1 MIKPKILLM
10 FSGGLDSTGVF
21 WKLIQKNE
29 PLLVHH
35 LYLSNKENRTKAE
48 EIAVKNIV
56 DYMKKI
62 KNFSY
67 SESYHEYPSH
77 NGNFMWD
84 SDIYNFVAGTICI
97 SVRSIKE
104 VAIGR
109 TKSDAGFE
117 QRAERGTKILN
128 LLAPNVNKIYPVEDM
143 TKKEVY
149 KMLPENLRELTW
161 SCRTP
166 VYKENNIEICKRCK
180 TCLEILQINRELN
193 GI

>member
-21 WKLIQKNE
+21 WKLIQEKE
-29 PLLVHH
+29 QLHVHH
-35 LYLSNKENRTKAE
+35 LYLVNKENRAKAE
-48 EIAVKNIV
+48 DKAVKDIL

-62 KNFSY
+62 RDFSY
-67 SESYHEYPSH
+67 SESYHEYPSY
-77 NGNFMWD
+77 NGGFMWD

-97 SVRSIKE
+97 SVKTIKE

-117 QRAERGTKILN
+117 RRAERGTKILN
-128 LLAPNVNKIYPVEDM
+128 LLAPNVNKIYPVGDM
-143 TKKEVY
+143 TKKEIY
-149 KMLPENLRELTW
+149 QMLPEDLIKLTW

-166 VYKENNIEICKRCK
+166 VYKEDNIETCKRCK
-180 TCLEILQINRELN
+180 TCLEINKELN